1 VSSTRL
7 SPLDASFLAVE
18 SARAPMHVGWVA
30 AFEGPSPGFAAV
42 RAHLAERLQDAP
54 RYRQTLAPVPL
65 GVHDPLWV
73 DDPHFEIDAHVLH
86 AEGSDLSE
94 IVDGILST
102 RLPRDRPLWQ
112 IWIADGLPGGGF
124 AMVGKMHHCM
134 VDGAA
139 VADLGRRVLDA
150 DPSPQSAP
158 EAGVAE
164 PGAAAAAGRPRP
176 APSPMARLARG
187 SIDRTLDGA
196 RLALAPARVAT
207 SPDRMRA
214 LPSLART
221 AVHTLLPPAPGSS
234 LNTAGTGARHHVRV
248 SRPLDDLRAVRKHFG
263 VAPNDV
269 ILAACTGAL
278 RRMAERRGEP
288 PRRLKVMVPADVRG
302 AADDPAA
309 GNRITFVFHE
319 LPCDEPDPVARLQ
332 AIGAVTAQRRRDG
345 DAEAMDA
352 GFGVLALTPP
362 PVQRVLA
369 HAFAHPRLFNLT
381 ISSVAGPAVPRYVL
395 GCRLATVHS
404 AVPLSGRHA
413 LSIGVVTV
421 AGQVCFGLLADA
433 GALPDTDEVGA
444 DVGRS
449 FDELREAVRG

>member
-1 VSSTRL
+1 
-7 SPLDASFLAVE
+7 
-18 SARAPMHVGWVA
+18 MHVGWVA
-30 AFEGPSPGFAAV
+30 AFDGPSPGFAAV
-42 RAHLAERLQDAP
+42 RDHLAERLQDAS

-73 DDPHFEIDAHVLH
+73 DDPGFDIDAHVLH
-86 AEGSDLSE
+86 AEGRDLDE

-124 AMVGKMHHCM
+124 AMIGKMHHCM

-139 VADLGRRVLDA
+139 VAELGRRVLDA
-150 DPSPQSAP
+150 DPSPQNA
-158 EAGVAE
+158 AGTGIAQ
-164 PGAAAAAGRPRP
+164 PGSGDIAGAAAGRPRS

-187 SIDRTLDGA
+187 AIDRARDGA
-196 RLALAPARVAT
+196 RLVLAPARVAT

-234 LNTAGTGARHHVRV
+234 LNTAGTGARRHVRV

-319 LPCDEPDPVARLQ
+319 LPCDEPDPLARLE
-332 AIGAVTAQRRRDG
+332 AIGEVTAQRRRDG

-369 HAFAHPRLFNLT
+369 HAFAHPRLFNVT

-395 GCRLATVHS
+395 GCRLAAVHS

-421 AGQVCFGLLADA
+421 AGRVCFGLLADA
-433 GALPDTDEVGA
+433 VALRDADEVGA
-444 DVGRS
+444 DVCKS
-449 FDELREAVRG
+449 FDELVEAAHA